1 MNNTATR
8 TLAATVLIFTA
19 ITLVAGGTLAAAT
32 TSTAFAYQNKGT
44 QYDGKGN
51 NGNTNTIQALKQ
63 NAKESR
69 KFSIVEQNG
78 ENSICTHPSSS
89 SEDLVGTN
97 VTIVPGEA
105 GTCTSQSNQPLEV
118 S

>member
-1 MNNTATR
+1 MNNTTTR

-32 TSTAFAYQNKGT
+32 TSTAFAYQNKGA
-44 QYDGKGN
+44 QYNGKAN

-63 NAKESR
+63 NAKENG

-78 ENSICTHPSSS
+78 QNVICTHPSTTSPDS
-89 SEDLVGTN
+89 TN
-97 VTIVPGEA
+97 

-118 S
+118 P